1 MNLEVQTGRTITTE
15 ASHRIIL
22 IGHGNISE
30 KYVSAAARCGEKAVL
45 AGVVGRNADKC
56 QGFAEGHGIP
66 VWGTSIADVAER
78 AGATLAVIC
87 TPNAL
92 HYEGV
97 MEASRLGLHC
107 LCEKPLDIEP
117 ERQREMVESCRRHGV
132 KLGVSYMRR
141 FIPHIQALKAWLES
155 GQLGR
160 IMVVDAVIKHFRPK
174 EYYDSWHGTWELDG
188 GGPFM
193 QQGSHLLD
201 MVLWLAGGYR
211 EVLSAQTF
219 QAYHEIET
227 EDHGYAMIRY
237 GNGAVGM
244 IEASTASA
252 GMKKEYVEITGTKGT
267 ITADYD
273 GIVSFRVPGVEEPA
287 WPEAKPNDELFV
299 DLLDNFLTSVED
311 DREPFI
317 TGEAAALATELAVDI
332 YAKAGAPVNLE

>member
-1 MNLEVQTGRTITTE
+1 MSEMMTNSGLR
-15 ASHRIIL
+15 ASDGPQRFVL

-30 KYVSAAARCGEKAVL
+30 KYVSAIARYPDRAVL
-45 AGVVGRNADKC
+45 AGVVGRNPDKAEA
-56 QGFAEGHGIP
+56 FAKKHGIP
-66 VWGTSIADVAER
+66 VFGTGLEEVAAR
-78 AGATLAVIC
+78 AGATAAVIC

-107 LCEKPLDIEP
+107 LCEKPLDIAA
-117 ERQREMVESCRRHGV
+117 ERQREMVASCRDHGV
-132 KLGVSYMRR
+132 LLAVSYMRR
-141 FIPHIQALKAWLES
+141 FIPHIRMLKEWIDS
-155 GQLGR
+155 GKLGR
-160 IMVVDAVIKHFRPK
+160 ITVVDAMIKHYRSK

-211 EVLSAQTF
+211 EVLDAKTF
-219 QAYHEIET
+219 RALHDIET
-227 EDHGYAMIRY
+227 EDHGYAVIRY

-252 GMKKEYVEITGTKGT
+252 GMKKEYVEITGTLGS

-273 GIVSFRVPGVEEPA
+273 RIVSFNVPGVEEPQ
-287 WPEAKPNDELFV
+287 WPAPMPNDELFV
-299 DLLDNFLTSVED
+299 QLVGDFLEALAAG
-311 DREPFI
+311 REPFVP
-317 TGEAAALATELAVDI
+317 GADAAQATELALAI
-332 YAKAGAPVNLE
+332 YAKAGPPVTLR